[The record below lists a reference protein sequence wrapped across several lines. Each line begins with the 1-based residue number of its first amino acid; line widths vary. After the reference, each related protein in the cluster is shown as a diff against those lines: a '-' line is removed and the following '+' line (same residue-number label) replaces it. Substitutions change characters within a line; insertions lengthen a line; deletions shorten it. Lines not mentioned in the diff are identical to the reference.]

1 MSGKS
6 RHGRGKGSLQSKK
19 KRNIRRSNQVV
30 VARPQ
35 TVANPQTVTRSDE
48 KTAVFPE
55 VMASPSGM
63 AITAQDVYS
72 YPNLP
77 YELRRVGILA
87 GIILA
92 VLILLVL
99 LLG

>member
-6 RHGRGKGSLQSKK
+6 QRGGGKSSLQSKK
-19 KRNIRRSNQVV
+19 RRNIRRGNQVE

-35 TVANPQTVTRSDE
+35 TVVRSDE
-48 KTAVFPE
+48 PTVVLPKVTAP
-55 VMASPSGM
+55 PSGI
-63 AITAQDVYS
+63 AATVPAGLK

-77 YELRRVGILA
+77 YELRRIGILA

-92 VLILLVL
+92 TLVL
-99 LLG
+99 LALLLS

>member
-6 RHGRGKGSLQSKK
+6 QHGKGKSSLQSKR
-19 KRNIRRSNQVV
+19 KRNIRRSNQVE

-35 TVANPQTVTRSDE
+35 MVVRSDE
-48 KTAVFPE
+48 PTVVPPE
-55 VMASPSGM
+55 VTAPPSGI
-63 AITAQDVYS
+63 AATVPAGLN

-77 YELRRVGILA
+77 YELRRIGILA

-92 VLILLVL
+92 TLVL
-99 LLG
+99 LALLLS